1 MRKFI
6 VIWIGQLASL
16 LGSEMTNFAIT
27 IWAWQVTGQATP
39 LSLILFFV
47 QTPRVIASLFAG
59 VLVDRY
65 SRKLLMVLGDL
76 VAGVSTIALLFLF
89 LNNNLQIWHLY
100 CTAALNSLFGFI
112 QGLAY
117 SASLSLIVPP
127 QHYTR
132 ATALN
137 SVQMSGSYI
146 LAPAF
151 AGTLYPLIGLKGILI
166 IDIATFI
173 IAISTLSMVQIPQP
187 SQSDFSQQSV
197 RNIRQELTFG
207 FRYLLKHRSLLAIL
221 VFLLINNLIDSF
233 NFAILPAMVL
243 ARSNNDPIVWGR
255 LLTTFGIGGVLGAAT
270 MSIWN
275 IPKRRINGLLLGSAV
290 WKGGLILL
298 SATQTMFLK
307 LSAAI
312 ISGFCSPFPNSSNQA
327 IWMSKVEPDI
337 QGRVFA
343 ARDLIAGIATPLGA
357 AISGVLVD
365 RFFEPAMKT
374 DSGLSRIFGG
384 LFGNQTGAGMAWA
397 IALVSSC
404 GVAISL
410 AGYTFYGSVAK
421 SFKRQENSVDN

>member
-39 LSLILFFV
+39 LSLIFFFV

-65 SRKLLMVLGDL
+65 SRKLLMVMGDL
-76 VAGVSTIALLFLF
+76 VAGISTIALLSLF
-89 LNNNLQIWHLY
+89 LSNNLQIWHLY
-100 CTAALNSLFGFI
+100 CTAAVNSLFGFI

-117 SASLSLIVPP
+117 SASLSLLVTP
-127 QHYTR
+127 QQYTR
-132 ATALN
+132 VTALN

-146 LAPAF
+146 LAPAL
-151 AGTLYPLIGLKGILI
+151 AGSLYPLIGLKGILI
-166 IDIATFI
+166 IDLATFV
-173 IAISTLSMVQIPQP
+173 IAIATLSMVQIPQP
-187 SQSDFSQQSV
+187 SQSEATSQSIHD
-197 RNIRQELTFG
+197 IRQDLTFG

-221 VFLLINNLIDSF
+221 GFLLVNNFIDSF

-243 ARSNNDPIVWGR
+243 ARSNNDPTVWGR

-275 IPKRRINGLLLGSAV
+275 IPKHRINGLLFGNAV
-290 WKGGLILL
+290 WKGGLVLL
-298 SATQTMFLK
+298 SVTQTMFLK
-307 LSAAI
+307 STAAI
-312 ISGFCSPFPNSSNQA
+312 ISGFCSPFPNSSNQG
-327 IWMSKVEPDI
+327 IWMSKVKPSI

-357 AISGVLVD
+357 AIAGVLAD
-365 RFFEPAMKT
+365 NYFEPAMKT
-374 DSGLSRIFGG
+374 DSSLAG
-384 LFGNQTGAGMAWA
+384 LFGGVFGNDSGAGMAVA
-397 IALVSSC
+397 IALFSFC

-410 AGYTFYGSVAK
+410 IGYAVPILRNVEK
-421 SFKRQENSVDN
+421 ST

>member
-27 IWAWQVTGQATP
+27 IWAWQTTEQATP

-65 SRKLLMVLGDL
+65 SRKLLMIIGDL
-76 VAGVSTIALLFLF
+76 VAVISTIALLLLF
-89 LNNNLQIWHLY
+89 LSNNLQIWHLY
-100 CTAALNSLFGFI
+100 CTAAVNSLFGFI

-127 QHYTR
+127 QQYNR

-137 SVQMSGSYI
+137 SVQMSGAFI
-146 LAPAF
+146 LAPAL
-151 AGTLYPLIGLKGILI
+151 AGSLYPVIGLKGILT
-166 IDIATFI
+166 IDLVTFVIAIATLSI
-173 IAISTLSMVQIPQP
+173 ITIPQP
-187 SQSDFSQQSV
+187 DHDNVNKQ
-197 RNIRQELTFG
+197 NITNIKQELSFG
-207 FRYLLKHRSLLAIL
+207 WRYLLKHRRLLAIL
-221 VFLLINNLIDSF
+221 GFLLITNFIDSF

-243 ARSNNDPIVWGR
+243 ARSSNDPKVWGR
-255 LLTTFGIGGVLGAAT
+255 LLTVFGIGGMLGAAT

-275 IPKRRINGLLLGSAV
+275 LPKRRINGLLIGNAI

-298 SATQTMFLK
+298 SVTQSMTGK
-307 LSAAI
+307 SIAAVV
-312 ISGFCSPFPNSSNQA
+312 SGFCSPFPNSSSQG
-327 IWMSKVEPDI
+327 IWMSQVSPEI

-357 AISGVLVD
+357 AIAGILVD
-365 RFFEPAMKT
+365 NYFEPAMQT
-374 DSGLSRIFGG
+374 NSVLAQLFGGIFGG
-384 LFGNQTGAGMAWA
+384 DTGAGMAVA
-397 IALVSSC
+397 IALFSSC
-404 GVAISL
+404 GVAIAL
-410 AGYTFYGSVAK
+410 LGYAFPLLRNLEKTDLN
-421 SFKRQENSVDN
+421 RP

>member
-27 IWAWQVTGQATP
+27 IWAWQITGQATP

-65 SRKLLMVLGDL
+65 SRKLLMIIGDL
-76 VAGVSTIALLFLF
+76 VAGISTIALLWLF
-89 LNNNLQIWHLY
+89 LNNNLEIWHLY
-100 CTAALNSLFGFI
+100 CTAAVNSLFGFI
-112 QGLAY
+112 QSLAY
-117 SASLSLIVPP
+117 SASLSLLVTP
-127 QHYTR
+127 QQYTR

-146 LAPAF
+146 LAPAL
-151 AGTLYPLIGLKGILI
+151 AGSLYPLIGLKGILI
-166 IDIATFI
+166 IDLITFVMAIAT
-173 IAISTLSMVQIPQP
+173 LSLVKIPQP
-187 SQSDFSQQSV
+187 IESEVNRQSI

-207 FRYLLKHRSLLAIL
+207 FRYLLRYRSLVAIL

-243 ARSNNDPIVWGR
+243 ARSNNDPTVWGR
-255 LLTTFGIGGVLGAAT
+255 LLTIFGIGGVLGAAT

-275 IPKRRINGLLLGSAV
+275 IPKRRIHGLLFGNTV

-298 SATQTMFLK
+298 SVTQNMFFK
-307 LSAAI
+307 STAAI
-312 ISGFCSPFPNSSNQA
+312 VSGFCSPFPNSSNQT
-327 IWMSKVEPDI
+327 IWMSQVKPDI

-343 ARDLIAGIATPLGA
+343 ARDLIAGIAAPLGA
-357 AISGVLVD
+357 AIASVLAD

-374 DSGLSRIFGG
+374 NSVLAQLFGGIFGNG
-384 LFGNQTGAGMAWA
+384 SGAGMALA
-397 IALVSSC
+397 IALFSSC
-404 GVAISL
+404 GVAFSL
-410 AGYTFYGSVAK
+410 LGYAFPLLRNIEKTVLD
-421 SFKRQENSVDN
+421 RP